1 MSNLS
6 QFLGGSLPKAQAF
19 TSNGTFT
26 KPTNVG
32 WATALLVGGGGGG
45 TPAAGGGGG
54 ETKLI
59 PLYLTSCSTITIG
72 TGGTATPTVTSGGN
86 TTATGS
92 TPVTATAYGGQSSP
106 AGGRGGGAGGG
117 GGTSTGGALVL
128 GTVQNSTTAYGVY
141 ANTSWTKAYPFGSP
155 QMQNGSGGAFGMG
168 GGGGA
173 WSTAPYLYGQ
183 YCGGGCIITQYTTTS
198 FLAGNSL
205 GLGSPTGGGRKFRLR
220 RFNCKYWW
228 WW

>member
-1 MSNLS
+1 
-6 QFLGGSLPKAQAF
+6 
-19 TSNGTFT
+19 
-26 KPTNVG
+26 
-32 WATALLVGGGGGG
+32 
-45 TPAAGGGGG
+45 
-54 ETKLI
+54 
-59 PLYLTSCSTITIG
+59 
-72 TGGTATPTVTSGGN
+72 
-86 TTATGS
+86 
-92 TPVTATAYGGQSSP
+92 
-106 AGGRGGGAGGG
+106 
-117 GGTSTGGALVL
+117 
-128 GTVQNSTTAYGVY
+128 
-141 ANTSWTKAYPFGSP
+141 
-155 QMQNGSGGAFGMG
+155 MG